1 MPPLLPSLRLA
12 IFVAC
17 RERCVWCSRPLQFS
31 EMEVEHLIP
40 KSLAE
45 DDLVHVLAAHGLPPD
60 YDLNGLQNFA
70 SSCRPCNAGK
80 GRKPPPSAP
89 LISLLLQE
97 AQARVPEV
105 ERSATEF
112 REGGRLEVAIAT
124 IESVAS
130 DRALNADEVKRLES
144 AARAL
149 APVISR
155 TAIGRGPRTIH
166 LHPTMT
172 LLVAGADRWEIVRE
186 LGRETVVVSDGRFTG
201 VTGTDAS
208 FICPFCGSHG
218 PWDGVICR
226 TCGQRSEPD

>member
-1 MPPLLPSLRLA
+1 MPTLVPSLRLA

-17 RERCVWCSRPLQFS
+17 DERCVWCSRPIQFN

-40 KSLAE
+40 KGLAGDE
-45 DDLVHVLAAHGLPPD
+45 LADALEAHGLPPD
-60 YDLNGLQNFA
+60 YDREGLQNLS

-80 GRKPPPSAP
+80 GRKPPPNAP
-89 LISLLLQE
+89 VISLLLE
-97 AQARVPEV
+97 QARVRAPEV
-105 ERSATEF
+105 QRWAAEF
-112 REGGRLEVAIAT
+112 SEGGRLEVAIAT
-124 IESVAS
+124 FESIAS
-130 DRALNADEVKRLES
+130 ERALRPDEAKRLEI

-149 APVISR
+149 APIMSR
-155 TAIGRGPRTIH
+155 TAIDHGSRAVH
-166 LHPTMT
+166 LHPKIS

-201 VTGTDAS
+201 VTGTDVS